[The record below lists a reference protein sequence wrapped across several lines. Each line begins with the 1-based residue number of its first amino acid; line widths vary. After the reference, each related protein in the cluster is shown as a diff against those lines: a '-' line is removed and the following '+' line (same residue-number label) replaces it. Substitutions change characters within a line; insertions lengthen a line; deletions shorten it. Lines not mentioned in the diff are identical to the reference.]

1 MQTFEHRV
9 KMGALFLDR
18 KDPDWFR
25 KIDINILNM
34 NHATDGIIGQL
45 TGFFGRDPYM
55 ISHKKYE
62 KFGFD
67 ISDDELLEDYIVLK
81 TLWSQEILKR
91 LNVDL

>member
-34 NHATDGIIGQL
+34 NHATDGIIG
-45 TGFFGRDPYM
+45 
-55 ISHKKYE
+55 
-62 KFGFD
+62 
-67 ISDDELLEDYIVLK
+67 
-81 TLWSQEILKR
+81 
-91 LNVDL
+91 

>member
-1 MQTFEHRV
+1 
-9 KMGALFLDR
+9 
-18 KDPDWFR
+18 
-25 KIDINILNM
+25 
-34 NHATDGIIGQL
+34 
-45 TGFFGRDPYM
+45 M